1 MAVYKSPGV
10 YTRDS
15 DYWIPVRKYSSFNRK
30 VEINKIFNLE
40 IDLYTDSILTNQ
52 YIHTSNLTSNYRK
65 TFIIPI
71 GGTNNKINII
81 NTLKQYMSYIRI

>member
-30 VEINKIFNLE
+30 VKINKIFNLE
-40 IDLYTDSILTNQ
+40 IDLYTDQ
-52 YIHTSNLTSNYRK
+52 CIHTSNLTSNYRK